1 MEASLGDQGDFLA
14 RVVAFQAVDS
24 QEDRVDSQE
33 DRVDSQED
41 RVDSQEVPEVHQEEA
56 KLEDRQHRL
65 LLPLC
70 HKNKQQRLQSTQAES
85 GDVCSDLRISG

>member
-1 MEASLGDQGDFLA
+1 MEASLGDQEDFLA

-33 DRVDSQED
+33 VL
-41 RVDSQEVPEVHQEEA
+41 EVHQEEA
-56 KLEDRQHRL
+56 RLEDRQHRR
-65 LLPLC
+65 LLPLY
-70 HKNKQQRLQSTQAES
+70 HKNKQQPLQSTQAES